1 MGADLL
7 ITAVELK
14 EGKAKCLKRINKLD
28 WSDVGEMFK
37 RFENAGI
44 WTDEDAIR
52 ERMPDEELAFVH
64 AEMTNEQARDE
75 EQAMAIKA
83 FDKEAVKWMKERL
96 IEAVDCVYADHFSRN
111 CNTLA
116 VDGIN
121 RFLVTGGTSWGDDPS
136 SEWDDFNLF
145 NEFLGYP
152 YWAKPKSKKRK
163 EWEKI
168 GRKK

>member
-14 EGKAKCLKRINKLD
+14 ESKAKCLKRIEKLD
-28 WSDVGEMFK
+28 WSDVDGMFE

-44 WTDEDAIR
+44 WIDEDVIR
-52 ERMPDEELAFVH
+52 ERMPDEELAGAH
-64 AEMTNEQARDE
+64 AEDPQDPSGKE
-75 EQAMAIKA
+75 A
-83 FDKEAVKWMKERL
+83 FDRESVKWMKERL
-96 IEAVDCVYADHFSRN
+96 IEAVDCVYAEQHTRD

-121 RFLVTGGTSWGDDPS
+121 RFLVTGGTSWGDEPS
-136 SEWDDFNLF
+136 AEWDDFNLF
-145 NEFLGYP
+145 NELLGYP
-152 YWAKPKSKKRK
+152 YWAKPNSKERK
-163 EWEKI
+163 EWERI